1 MPLGIE
7 NYHKNTETRRINV
20 ERERAYY
27 IPYGRE
33 DLLHLPREYSDRLSL
48 LSGEWDFRF
57 FNSVTELPDSIT
69 ELCDFSEKLPVPM
82 SWQYM
87 LGRGYDTPLYTNV
100 NYPYPVDPPNVPEN
114 NPAGLYHRTFNL
126 PKSEGEY
133 LLNFEG
139 VDSCFYLFI
148 NDVFVGYSQ
157 VSHMT
162 SEFNVTPFVKD
173 GENDIKVLVLK
184 WCDGSY
190 LEDQDK
196 YRTSGIFRDVYLLS
210 RPAAR
215 IDDVF
220 IKPVLDGDSGRLT
233 VELTSRGEVDA
244 TLTLSDKNGKT
255 FLSGECRVEGDG
267 VSIDLG
273 TIKRVHK
280 WSDEDPYLYTLTIFA
295 GGEYISFSVGFKK
308 IEVIGKVV
316 YINGK
321 KVKVKGVNRHD
332 SHPTLGSATPF
343 AHMERDVKIMK
354 AFNVNTVRTSHY
366 PNDPRFLSLCD
377 EYGLYVIDEA
387 DLECHGLGVIAE
399 NPLTSSTAWTDSYV
413 ERARLMLERD
423 KNHPSIIMWSVGNE
437 SGGGI
442 NHAIMADFFRTR
454 DGSRLVHA
462 EDESRIAQWLDFKR
476 NDLLNGN
483 KRDGAMEGSQYIL
496 SCLKAADTPESIEA
510 LFKRYRATYDVES
523 RMYPDD
529 GMLEYHLSDKTDKPF
544 FMCEYSHAMGN
555 GPGDIGHYWDIAYN
569 DDSFFGGCI
578 WEFTDHSVAVG
589 DIYTDPKFTYGG
601 YFGVTPHDG
610 NFCVDGL
617 VYPDRTPHVGL
628 YEMKEVYKPF
638 SISFDSEAGELSIKS
653 RRYFKPLDDV
663 EFFYTVERNGSV
675 IKSGK
680 YRPRINPE
688 ETVKTHV
695 SIPRVDGIVTL
706 NVIARTVIATKWAEA
721 GHEIGREQ
729 FIINS
734 EIEPMCDYGSYTLSD
749 LNGSICITA
758 DNTTVTVDKASG
770 FITGITEAG
779 VDIITSPIRPTLWR
793 APTDNDRNVRRE
805 WEAAGLDDP
814 SFVLSEFNYAKTD
827 VGAKVNTV
835 HKVITKGEELLTLH
849 TTYTVAAGVGIV
861 VSTYAELCNR
871 VEFIP
876 RFGFRTTVK
885 NENEHMGYFGYGPR
899 ESYEDKRLSSYL
911 SIHETTVTKNHE
923 PYIKPQENG
932 AHYGCKWARLTND
945 MGTGIAVF
953 SIYDGD
959 FSLSASHYSP
969 EKLTKTAYNWEL
981 VPDDDITLI
990 IDYRNSA
997 VGSNSCG
1004 PRLRKHLQIDERS
1017 FSFSFRI
1024 KPISFGGFDPFIEY

>member
-7 NYHKNTETRRINV
+7 NYHKKLDTRRMGV
-20 ERERAYY
+20 EKERAYY
-27 IPYGRE
+27 VPYGKKE
-33 DLLHLPREYSDRLSL
+33 SLSLPREYSDRFTL
-48 LSGEWDFRF
+48 LSGEWGFRF
-57 FNSVTELPDSIT
+57 FKSVTELPDSIKDIPAF
-69 ELCDFSEKLPVPM
+69 EESIPVPM

-100 NYPYPVDPPNVPEN
+100 NYPYPVDPPNVPEE
-114 NPAGLYHRTFNL
+114 NPAGLYHKTFTIA
-126 PKSEGEY
+126 KGEGEY

-162 SEFNVTPFVKD
+162 SEFNVTPFIKD

-196 YRTSGIFRDVYLLS
+196 YRASGIFRDVYLLS
-210 RPAAR
+210 RPVSR
-215 IDDVF
+215 IDDIF
-220 IKPVLDGDSGRLT
+220 IKPTLSGDNGSLT
-233 VELTSRGEVDA
+233 VEITSRGEVDA
-244 TLTLSDKNGKT
+244 TLTLSDKNGKVI
-255 FLSGECRVEGDG
+255 LSGECHVEGDG
-267 VSIDLG
+267 VGIDLG

-280 WSDEDPYLYTLTIFA
+280 WSDEDPYLYTLTVFA
-295 GGEYISFSVGFKK
+295 GGEYIAFPIGFKR
-308 IEVIGKVV
+308 IEVREKVV

-332 SHPTLGSATPF
+332 SNPFLGSATPF
-343 AHMERDVKIMK
+343 AHMERDIKIMK

-366 PNDPRFLSLCD
+366 PNDPRFLELCD
-377 EYGLYVIDEA
+377 RYGLYVIDEA

-399 NPLTSSTAWTDSYV
+399 NPLTSSVEWTDSYV

-496 SCLKAADTPESIEA
+496 GCLKAADTPESIEA

-529 GMLEYHLSDKTDKPF
+529 GMLEYYLSDKTDKPF

-569 DDSFFGGCI
+569 NDSFFGGCI

-628 YEMKEVYKPF
+628 YEMKEIYKPF
-638 SISFDSEAGELSIKS
+638 KLSFDKKSSTLSVRS
-653 RRYFKPLDDV
+653 RRYFKSLDDV
-663 EFFYTVERNGSV
+663 DFSYTIEENGRIIRSGRFYLRVPAEKEATTIIPMPRS
-675 IKSGK
+675 SGF
-680 YRPRINPE
+680 
-688 ETVKTHV
+688 
-695 SIPRVDGIVTL
+695 VTL
-706 NVIARTVIATKWAEA
+706 NIVARQRFATAWADA

-729 FIINS
+729 FIIQG
-734 EIEPMCDYGSYTLSD
+734 EIEPKFDYGAYKITESD
-749 LNGSICITA
+749 EAITVFA
-758 DNTTVTVDKASG
+758 GNTAVTVDKASG
-770 FITGITEAG
+770 FIAEITEMG
-779 VDIITSPIRPTLWR
+779 KRVITSPITPTLWR

-805 WEAAGLDDP
+805 WEAAGIDKMITE
-814 SFVLSEFNYAKTD
+814 LSSISVSESE
-827 VGAKVNTV
+827 VGAKIDVV
-835 HKVITKGEELLTLH
+835 HKLTSAEKPLGELH
-849 TTYTVAAGVGIV
+849 TTYSIADGAGVV
-861 VSTYAELCNR
+861 VTAYLELCDR

-876 RFGFRTTVK
+876 RFGFRTTVAK
-885 NENEHMGYFGYGPR
+885 ENEQMRYFGYGPH
-899 ESYEDKRLSSYL
+899 ESYEDKRASSYIA
-911 SIHETTVTKNHE
+911 IHETTVTKNHE
-923 PYIKPQENG
+923 PYVKPQENG
-932 AHYGCKWARLTND
+932 AHYGCKWAELKNH
-945 MGTGIAVF
+945 GGVGIAVF

-969 EKLTKTAYNWEL
+969 EKLTATAYNWEL

-1004 PRLRKHLQIDERS
+1004 PRLRKHLQIDEREI
-1017 FSFSFRI
+1017 SFSFRI
-1024 KPISFGGFDPFIEY
+1024 KPIGFDGFDPFIEY